1 MATKTRFCDPNKD
14 FIGRFEGPMDP
25 IETPKAFKGLMIR
38 FESRTVGL
46 IDVATSEVAVGATV
60 LTVIVDDEDGY
71 QRQNYCF

>member
-1 MATKTRFCDPNKD
+1 M
-14 FIGRFEGPMDP
+14 EP

-60 LTVIVDDEDGY
+60 LAVIVDDEDGY